1 MLRDLSIKAR
11 VAFLV
16 VAVLSFMLGLIAA
29 GLRGIDRLGRHERAL
44 AATHALSGNLHKTLR
59 GLAETIIIPDTP
71 QTVATAREGM
81 EQVVLDLAQMQ
92 ELVDDP
98 ELREVILRDIEPLVS
113 QVRAQA
119 TQLLS
124 GRLDPDDVQ
133 AMVAFGR
140 LTARNTALLAAVAA
154 LTQRSRALSERA
166 IVRTRIE
173 LGALALLAVS
183 ASSLFFFLLY
193 RSLVAPLS
201 QLSAAA
207 HRASGGDLTVR
218 FAADRQDE
226 MGVLARS
233 LADMTHSLAD
243 AIRKAGDIHQGIARA
258 AQAAASTT
266 RDIAVA
272 VEHQRASV
280 ARTVGAVD
288 NLQQSYKGVADSVNR
303 LSIAAESSSGATE
316 QLLGSIT
323 EVSHN
328 AASFHDRASETV
340 SEVSQMMEASGA
352 LARSF
357 EDLRSYAETTSATI
371 VSLGASLLEIEGHAR
386 EAARLSQSTKAESTG
401 SGMEAVGRALE
412 GMERIEESVSGLA
425 ETVQRLG
432 LRSRDIGNI
441 VLVID
446 AITQQTD
453 LLALNAAILA
463 AQAGE
468 HGKGFAVVAD
478 EIRNLADRTSAS
490 TQEIAGVVA
499 EVQREAAESVARSKR
514 GVEAVAE
521 GQSLVA
527 RVHEAL
533 RRIDGLAERSAVK
546 VAGILSATSEEVKAV
561 GLMSKAVAELAEQVR
576 GISHVAEVQ
585 QQGSARVQAA
595 LQEFIGISLEIRTAT
610 REQASAGGEI
620 ASAATQVAAQA
631 AEISAAVGEQRQRS
645 SEVLGVTKALE
656 ETAAEL
662 TATSGRLAEA
672 VAPLSDRSDALAAE
686 LRRFSIG

>member
-1 MLRDLSIKAR
+1 
-11 VAFLV
+11 
-16 VAVLSFMLGLIAA
+16 
-29 GLRGIDRLGRHERAL
+29 
-44 AATHALSGNLHKTLR
+44 
-59 GLAETIIIPDTP
+59 
-71 QTVATAREGM
+71 
-81 EQVVLDLAQMQ
+81 
-92 ELVDDP
+92 
-98 ELREVILRDIEPLVS
+98 
-113 QVRAQA
+113 
-119 TQLLS
+119 
-124 GRLDPDDVQ
+124 
-133 AMVAFGR
+133 MVAFGR
-140 LTARNTALLAAVAA
+140 LTAQNTTLLEAVAA

-173 LGALALLAVS
+173 LGALALLVVG
-183 ASSLFFFLLY
+183 ASSILFLLLY
-193 RSLVAPLS
+193 RSLVEPLR
-201 QLSAAA
+201 QLAEAA
-207 HRASGGDLTVR
+207 HRASAGDLSVR
-218 FAADRQDE
+218 FAADRRDE
-226 MGVLARS
+226 VGVLARS
-233 LADMTHSLAD
+233 LAHMTRGLAQ
-243 AIRKAGDIHQGIARA
+243 AIGKAGEIHEGIAHA

-272 VEHQRASV
+272 VEHQRGSV
-280 ARTVGAVD
+280 GRTVRAVD
-288 NLQQSYKGVADSVNR
+288 DLQQSYSGVADSVNK

-316 QLLGSIT
+316 QLLSSIT

-328 AASFHDRASETV
+328 AASFHDRASEAV
-340 SEVSQMMEASGA
+340 SEVRHMMEASGT
-352 LARSF
+352 LARSI
-357 EDLRSYAETTSATI
+357 EDLRSYAETTSAAI
-371 VSLGASLLEIEGHAR
+371 VSLGASLTEIEGHAR
-386 EAARLSQSTKAESTG
+386 EAARLSQGTKAESTG
-401 SGMEAVGRALE
+401 PGMEAVGRALE
-412 GMERIEESVSGLA
+412 GMGRIEESVSGLA

-432 LRSRDIGNI
+432 SRSRDIGNI
-441 VLVID
+441 VVVID

-490 TQEIAGVVA
+490 TKEIAAVVA
-499 EVQREAAESVARSKR
+499 EVQREAAESVARARR

-533 RRIDGLAERSAVK
+533 RRIDGLAEQSADK
-546 VAGILSATSEEVKAV
+546 VAGILRATTEEVKAT
-561 GLMSKAVAELAEQVR
+561 GLRSEAVAEVAEQVR
-576 GISHVAEVQ
+576 GISRVAEVQ

-595 LQEFIGISLEIRTAT
+595 LEEFINISLQIRTAT

-620 ASAATQVAAQA
+620 ATAATQVAAQA

-645 SEVLGVTKALE
+645 SEVLGVTKALA

-662 TATSGRLAEA
+662 IATSRRMSEA